1 VRISSDFI
9 LKRTFKKR
17 KHTSSQ
23 RNLRHKSMC
32 YLF

>member
-1 VRISSDFI
+1 LRISSDFI
-9 LKRTFKKR
+9 SKRTFIKR
-17 KHTSSQ
+17 KHTNSQ